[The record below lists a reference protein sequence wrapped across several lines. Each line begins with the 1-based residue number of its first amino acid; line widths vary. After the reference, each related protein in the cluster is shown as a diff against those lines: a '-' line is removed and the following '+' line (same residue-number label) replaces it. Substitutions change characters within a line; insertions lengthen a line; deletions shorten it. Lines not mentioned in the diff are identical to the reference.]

1 MGQKNLNH
9 AYCYYDN
16 RTMKTQ
22 FAQASFIELETAYTK
37 ITSGGSLKL
46 WLYLLHKISGRTLY
60 DREEK
65 PRLPYRLGIEQIE
78 RALTMSRAS
87 IYRAFGDLQK
97 HGLVLK
103 IKTEKQ
109 TETDNVIVFLSLP
122 TINNEIEHTKNDTT
136 NSNSQSQNC
145 DLENNEEFAKKGNSS
160 QNADLKIDTMI
171 LYPQNQITPHTPH
184 TNEGTKNDTE
194 NKKRLKKITEDRIGN
209 KRDQMKKAEIERIMI
224 ALANRGYDY
233 IEKNDFDNVL
243 RYLRKNEH
251 VANRKTYIREAIRL
265 HNERVVIRSQSM
277 DITTAPA
284 QAENLERAGA
294 VGRANVPTK
303 EQIAHLE
310 SIMTPPYMPTFHDS
324 LLKKGSWVLEH
335 EELANKLRTW
345 IASEKE
351 NPTKITNPFSQSE
364 NPQTF
369 IDKLTNKFK
378 GDDK

>member
-122 TINNEIEHTKNDTT
+122 NINNEKNDTKNDTIK
-136 NSNSQSQNC
+136 SNSKSQNC
-145 DLENNEEFAKKGNSS
+145 DLEKEQQLTKKGNSS
-160 QNADLKIDTMI
+160 QNADLNFDTMI
-171 LYPQNQITPHTPH
+171 LEPQNQITLLTSHA
-184 TNEGTKNDTE
+184 NESKKNE
-194 NKKRLKKITEDRIGN
+194 IEKEPGLKKITEDRIGK
-209 KRDQMKKAEIERIMI
+209 KRDDIKREEIERIMI
-224 ALANRGYDY
+224 ALANRGYEL
-233 IEKNDFDNVL
+233 IEKKEFDNVL
-243 RYLRKNEH
+243 LYLKKNEH
-251 VANRKTYIREAIRL
+251 VSNRKTYVREAIRL
-265 HNERVVIRSQSM
+265 HNERVVIRSQS
-277 DITTAPA
+277 INRATAHA
-284 QAENLERAGA
+284 QAEISKRAGA
-294 VGRANVPTK
+294 GAVANVPTK
-303 EQIAHLE
+303 EQIAHLD
-310 SIMTPPYMPTFHDS
+310 SIMTPPYMPAFHDS

-335 EELANKLRTW
+335 DELANKLRTW
-345 IASEKE
+345 IDSEKE
-351 NPTKITNPFSQSE
+351 NPTKITNPFTQTE

-369 IDKLTNKFK
+369 IDKLTSKFK
-378 GDDK
+378 ADK